1 MEARSAPILCR
12 GRLMI
17 PTLMNLSDDEIVRIW
32 DGVSQY
38 ILRQLALNKGVT
50 IPGLGTFCLIKH
62 YLSTGASDLLHTLK
76 PIFQLSENFAWVHG
90 LQYEK
95 ETLPGALSIVL
106 LNYTSVS
113 LDTRI
118 PRDTVQRCVQETLL
132 FLSYTLA
139 KKQDVDFTFKDMGC
153 LRFRKNK
160 VKMQFSADFVCSLD
174 STGRLLKSLLS
185 RSSTRGSAVS
195 GRKDAPSQSASGDIV
210 VFPKWVDS
218 QCGPRASDCP
228 FPAQPTASISQKV
241 APSPATLGGGTLDSD
256 CRCRLAS
263 RIGLYVALGRAAGEG
278 ALQSPKGQAEKKKK
292 GEARREEEAKR
303 TGPLTEKRQLLS
315 RERLSPAR
323 LPRVTVEGD
332 LGEAAG
338 AKEPSLRLP
347 AVREE
352 SSSRKGDGKSKRS
365 AAARPQ
371 TQPPVCEGHRRA
383 GQEVC
388 YLCMQRDERNLR
400 ASLAEERLQKERE
413 EERMWAEYQARRE
426 RNEAERGRLKT
437 QADKRK
443 LLEDGASSLRLVEL
457 ARKGKAGE
465 NTASSVPLTPGGR
478 LSVGGGGPGAQVAPV
493 EWKQQQLLIPR
504 PPEKAAETAAPD
516 ESLSKCRP
524 VRGIRVRRLL
534 EKRREAP

>member
-210 VFPKWVDS
+210 VFPK
-218 QCGPRASDCP
+218 
-228 FPAQPTASISQKV
+228 
-241 APSPATLGGGTLDSD
+241 
-256 CRCRLAS
+256 
-263 RIGLYVALGRAAGEG
+263 IGLYVALGRAAGEG